1 MAQSEDVI
9 QQARALGEALA
20 KHPRVVGFLDA
31 RARLQKDQD
40 AQRLLVDYQRQAQRI
55 QQLQQAGKPIEVADK
70 HKLSELE
77 GQMSSNDVLK
87 EMMRRQADYIEL
99 MNRVHQALEEPI
111 TSSRQGDGAE
121 AT

>member
-1 MAQSEDVI
+1 MAQSEDVL

-31 RARLQKDQD
+31 RARFEQDQD

-55 QQLQQAGKPIEVADK
+55 QQLQRDGKPIEVADK

-77 GQMSSNDVLK
+77 GRMSSNDVLK
-87 EMMRRQADYIEL
+87 EMMRRQADYVEL
-99 MNRVHQALEEPI
+99 MNRVQQALEGPI
-111 TSSRQGDGAE
+111 TSSRQGDGASS
-121 AT
+121 T